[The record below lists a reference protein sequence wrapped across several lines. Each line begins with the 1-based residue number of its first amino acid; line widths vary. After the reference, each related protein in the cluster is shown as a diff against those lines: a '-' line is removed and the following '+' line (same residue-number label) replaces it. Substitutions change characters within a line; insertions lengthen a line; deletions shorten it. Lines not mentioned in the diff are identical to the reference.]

1 MIRKT
6 HTLMVVH
13 AHPDDEASSTG
24 GLLRFAAEQGHTTIV
39 VTCTHGDC
47 GEVKIPG
54 LRLHPRQVP
63 ADRQRLALIRQE
75 EVAHAAALLGV
86 THVYQLGYH
95 DSGMA
100 GWASNQQR
108 QAFMQAP
115 LEDVTGRLVPLIRR
129 HRPEVV
135 VTYDAHGGYG
145 HPDHI
150 RLCRKIAFS
159 GQSPKIVYWKIKDL
173 RVQTFLFSVI
183 CYRAGSYASRPCSLR
198 NSPVLS
204 SRGQWELLGTCKQ
217 TSYCGEAPAGR
228 DDAMR
233 LTRLGS
239 LSAGPSA
246 DTKLVLCHHCC
257 VLCSP
262 LIIQQLL
269 VPLCRGFVP
278 PMCVGLSACVSSL
291 TIRR

>member
-1 MIRKT
+1 MTRKT

-39 VTCTHGDC
+39 VTCTQGDL

-54 LRLHPRQVP
+54 VRLNPRQDP

-75 EVAHAAALLGV
+75 ELAHAAALLGV

-100 GWASNQQR
+100 GWASNQER
-108 QAFMQAP
+108 QAFVQAP

-129 HRPEVV
+129 HRPDVV

-150 RLCRKIAFS
+150 MAHRVTMASVAAAAVADCFPQGGAPWQVRK
-159 GQSPKIVYWKIKDL
+159 VYYCGLAPVRRPAGDPGDA
-173 RVQTFLFSVI
+173 
-183 CYRAGSYASRPCSLR
+183 RAGVLR
-198 NSPVLS
+198 
-204 SRGQWELLGTCKQ
+204 
-217 TSYCGEAPAGR
+217 APDPAPR
-228 DDAMR
+228 A
-233 LTRLGS
+233 TR
-239 LSAGPSA
+239 
-246 DTKLVLCHHCC
+246 
-257 VLCSP
+257 
-262 LIIQQLL
+262 
-269 VPLCRGFVP
+269 
-278 PMCVGLSACVSSL
+278 
-291 TIRR
+291 